1 MNAAYYISQNAEGSK
16 AFGRG
21 GYSDIGRN
29 EKMEY
34 GLFAVFGI
42 ILIGIGSFIFTHP
55 ETMWN
60 LSLSR
65 RWYVKG
71 GEPTELYYTN
81 QKIGAVLEIIIGV
94 ALIICSISMSVTEIR
109 GYVVNIDGQEL
120 KIPCLY
126 SDIEALGYQIDSAEE
141 IKTLKATNKNIKN
154 SATYMVKNAEG
165 KEFKVTFENRGTVDK
180 VVTECELIA
189 ISVEVE
195 KGPKLI
201 LPNGVKSGMSE
212 SEIKSIMGK
221 GTPRGVGAS
230 AAEYR
235 TKVNFNSYKVNIVY
249 NGDFMSR
256 KAKSIRVEDALY

>member
-1 MNAAYYISQNAEGSK
+1 MLKYCIKYQKMQKVQMLFAEV
-16 AFGRG
+16 
-21 GYSDIGRN
+21 DIGRN
-29 EKMEY
+29 DKMAY
-34 GLFAVFGI
+34 GLIAFWGI
-42 ILIGIGSFIFTHP
+42 VLIGIGIFRHIYP
-55 ETMWN
+55 DAMWN

-71 GEPTELYYTN
+71 GEPTEFYYTN

-195 KGPKLI
+195 KGPKII

-249 NGDFMSR
+249 NGDFMNR
-256 KAKSIRVEDALY
+256 KAKSIRIEDALY